1 MCQVPIKQKS
11 LILLIHWIIRE
22 VQLLEIRKHTY
33 QVTFTE
39 INDTYG

>member
-22 VQLLEIRKHTY
+22 VQLLEIRKRTRM
-33 QVTFTE
+33 VMFTT
-39 INDTYG
+39 INNTYG